1 MTLQSPGSDLISA
14 NEAKETILRY
24 ALPLT
29 PKTVSLLDAA
39 GLVSAEDVI
48 SSVDIPNFNQS
59 SMDGYAFS
67 FKDWKMNHPM
77 KIMGEMAAGTGA
89 QFELIPGTA
98 ARIFTGAP
106 VPNGADTVVM
116 QEKTRIEEGLLFI
129 EDTTLQPGSNIRVKG
144 AEIKSGQL
152 AIKENSLL
160 TPAAVG
166 FLAGIGITHIS
177 VYPLPKLS
185 IIVTGNELQTPGE
198 ALRYGQVYES
208 NSWSLQAALHQMHI
222 RETNL
227 HRVEDTLGAVVDTL
241 KKALAESDVI
251 CLTGGVS
258 VGDYDFVAAAAQEL
272 VVEKVFHKI
281 KQKPG
286 KPFYFGK
293 KGNKLVFGLPGNPAS
308 VMSCF
313 YIYVEPALKKMARL
327 NSAIRSI
334 RVPLL
339 TGFKKAPGLTHFLK
353 GFYDGQSAVPLSAQ
367 ESFRLSSFAD
377 ANCLIRIEE
386 QVSVCNAGDIVEI
399 HLIP

>member
-1 MTLQSPGSDLISA
+1 MTSQSPGSDLISA

-67 FKDWKMNHPM
+67 FKDWKRNHPM
-77 KIMGEMAAGTGA
+77 KIMGEMAAGMGA

-198 ALRYGQVYES
+198 ALQYGQVYES
-208 NSWSLQAALHQMHI
+208 NSWSLQAALRQMHI

-313 YIYVEPALKKMARL
+313 YIYVEPALKKIARL

-334 RVPLL
+334 RVPIL
-339 TGFKKAPGLTHFLK
+339 TGFKKASGLTHFLK

-386 QVSVCNAGDIVEI
+386 EVSVCNAGDIVEI

>member
-1 MTLQSPGSDLISA
+1 MPSQLPGSDLISA
-14 NEAKETILRY
+14 NEAIETILRY

-29 PKTVSLLDAA
+29 PGRVALLDAA
-39 GLVSAEDVI
+39 GLASAEDI
-48 SSVDIPNFNQS
+48 FSPVDNPNFNQS

-67 FKDWKMNHPM
+67 FKDWKRNHPM
-77 KIMGEMAAGTGA
+77 KIVGEMAAGTGV
-89 QFELIPGTA
+89 QFELTPGTA

-106 VPNGADTVVM
+106 IPDGADTVVM

-129 EDTTLQPGSNIRVKG
+129 EDTALQSGSNIRAKG

-152 AIKENSLL
+152 ALKENRLI

-177 VYPLPKLS
+177 VYPQPNIS

-198 ALRYGQVYES
+198 ALQHGQVYES

-222 RETNL
+222 REINL
-227 HRVEDTLGAVVDTL
+227 HRVEDTLGATVDTL
-241 KKALAESDVI
+241 NKALAESDVI

-258 VGDYDFVAAAAQEL
+258 VGDYDFVAAAAGEL
-272 VVEKVFHKI
+272 GVEKVFHKI

-293 KGNKLVFGLPGNPAS
+293 KGNKLVYGLPGNPAS

-313 YIYVEPALKKMARL
+313 YMYVEPALKKIARL

-334 RVPLL
+334 RVPLS
-339 TGFKKAPGLTHFLK
+339 TGLKKAPGLTHFLK
-353 GFYDGQSAVPLSAQ
+353 GFYDGQSAVPLTAQ

-386 QVSVCNAGDIVEI
+386 EVSVCNAGDIVEI
-399 HLIP
+399 HLLP